1 MSPCPRSPS
10 PGRTAETKPL
20 TVVPVPVTRP
30 HPHNSPPSRSVLADM
45 EAIDLLHLAEP
56 GLVVVDVT
64 AVDET
69 TVRAVA
75 EQLDRYRPPL
85 APRRHPVSRA
95 NQA

>member
-1 MSPCPRSPS
+1 
-10 PGRTAETKPL
+10 
-20 TVVPVPVTRP
+20 
-30 HPHNSPPSRSVLADM
+30 M